1 MDQNVTIKRLS
12 HISAPIIQIYDSV
25 LDSWKYDRLID
36 ADALLTDVVP
46 ASKDSSHDV
55 LACRALVRTRLR
67 QWDDAIDDA
76 QKSIKIKPSLFG
88 YIAMSL
94 ALVGNG
100 EKHKAYRACDIAFQ
114 HCHSSHVPFLLL
126 LKAIIIFMAGEH
138 DDAISRVD
146 DVISTVHFSSICHV
160 VQAYMHLLLG
170 NSHMESRDYNSAVR
184 SFERAQA
191 QMRPHTSP
199 ELLQL
204 SLISGWKFDNLGT
217 IIQRQ
222 LCEALHVA
230 GHTKRAGEA
239 ILEITNSFGDETYTS
254 DGLSEWVSGKLIRRA
269 YSCRAYKTSPQISH
283 NVASRHETARAI
295 QPLRRLET
303 IFLHHSDRRSPQRY

>member
-1 MDQNVTIKRLS
+1 
-12 HISAPIIQIYDSV
+12 
-25 LDSWKYDRLID
+25 
-36 ADALLTDVVP
+36 
-46 ASKDSSHDV
+46 
-55 LACRALVRTRLR
+55 
-67 QWDDAIDDA
+67 
-76 QKSIKIKPSLFG
+76 
-88 YIAMSL
+88 
-94 ALVGNG
+94 
-100 EKHKAYRACDIAFQ
+100 
-114 HCHSSHVPFLLL
+114 
-126 LKAIIIFMAGEH
+126 
-138 DDAISRVD
+138 
-146 DVISTVHFSSICHV
+146 
-160 VQAYMHLLLG
+160 MHLLLG

-204 SLISGWKFDNLGT
+204 SLVSFLPTFQPCTETDCYPRQISGWKFDNFGT

-303 IFLHHSDRRSPQRY
+303 IFLHHSGRRSPQRY